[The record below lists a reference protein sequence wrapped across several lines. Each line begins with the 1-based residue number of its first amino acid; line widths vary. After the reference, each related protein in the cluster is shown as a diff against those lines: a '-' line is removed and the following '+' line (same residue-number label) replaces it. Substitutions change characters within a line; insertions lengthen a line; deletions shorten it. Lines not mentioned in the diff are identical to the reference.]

1 MVLLEHPKPGQ
12 PFHGFT
18 DNYVRVEVDGAEA
31 CMDNQLVR
39 VRLGDFNED
48 KTALKA
54 TII

>member
-1 MVLLEHPKPGQ
+1 VLLEHPKPGQ

-18 DNYVRVEVDGAEA
+18 DNYVRVEVADAPA
-31 CMDNQLVR
+31 HMDNQLVR
-39 VRLGDFNED
+39 VRLGDFNDD